1 MILFDKFVEE
11 LTEENNSV
19 AKKRHRK
26 LHKHKKNFKLK
37 KILTFYSS
45 VHSKYFTQL

>member
-37 KILTFYSS
+37 K
-45 VHSKYFTQL
+45 

>member
-11 LTEENNSV
+11 LTEENDLI

-26 LHKHKKNFKLK
+26 LHKYKEIFKVKK
-37 KILTFYSS
+37 Y
-45 VHSKYFTQL
+45 